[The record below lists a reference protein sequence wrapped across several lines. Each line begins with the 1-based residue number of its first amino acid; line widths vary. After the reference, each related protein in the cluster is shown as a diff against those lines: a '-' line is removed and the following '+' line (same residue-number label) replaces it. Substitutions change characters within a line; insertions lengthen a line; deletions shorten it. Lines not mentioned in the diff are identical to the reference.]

1 METAMTVDATDRTIS
16 EEIVRARDALIQLA
30 RDESAES
37 WTAHELK
44 VRARNGGS
52 SAVMG
57 LALRQLLD
65 EGIFEEDADLRVRLR
80 A

>member
-1 METAMTVDATDRTIS
+1 METLMLVDATDRTIS
-16 EEIVRARDALIQLA
+16 EEIVRARDALIQFA
-30 RDESAES
+30 SENPAKA

-44 VRARNGGS
+44 VGARNGGS

-65 EGIFEEDADLRVRLR
+65 ERIFEEDADLRVRLR